1 MPDPEH
7 HTDDTPDHAV
17 SARPDLL
24 QITDQ
29 TEGLRN
35 RLDLLLDQID
45 VTSSVLTEV
54 DLPPGLRA
62 RLGADLR
69 TARVGVAAAV
79 EDLNGR

>member
-1 MPDPEH
+1 MPNNVDPI
-7 HTDDTPDHAV
+7 PDHAV

-24 QITDQ
+24 QTTDAA
-29 TEGLRN
+29 EALRI
-35 RLDLLLDQID
+35 RLDLLLDQVD
-45 VTSSVLTEV
+45 VTFSVLTDA

-79 EDLNGR
+79 EDLNS